1 MKSIKLIIFFIIFL
15 FIISLSS
22 YYYIS
27 KKYSLNYL
35 IANFEN
41 NYKLNFILKG
51 EPKFV
56 YYPNFKLNFN
66 GKLIKE
72 SANIIASNINI
83 NLNKSYSFKPININI
98 FSDSIDVEGLKLKKT
113 KIKGDYIFFK
123 NKYNLKS
130 LDSKIGEGTI
140 KLKGDLNFSKEKKF
154 ELNGILKNI
163 HINQVLRQLKLA
175 NWERVEIKISSK
187 NFQLS
192 GHLDEENFF
201 NNLKGSFPING
212 SMYFVTTEEER
223 FGIAILNLL
232 IDQIPKYK
240 NLSQSLS
247 QIINNF
253 SDSPALINGALSVN
267 EEKIVTKN
275 LIIGNQQSKMNIKGS
290 FDIKNNFFDAKLFFY
305 ESNNLI
311 VEAKITGKLENPSIK
326 ILNSNNL
333 LQDEN
338 LNNDLK
344 TIFELGVENIIEN
357 ILNLGN

>member
-1 MKSIKLIIFFIIFL
+1 MKSIKFIIFFIIFL
-15 FIISLSS
+15 FIISLSA

-27 KKYSLNYL
+27 TKYNLNYF
-35 IANFEN
+35 ITNFEN
-41 NYKLNFILKG
+41 NYKLNFILKD

-56 YYPNFKLNFN
+56 YYPNFKLKFN
-66 GKLIKE
+66 GSLIKE
-72 SANIIASNINI
+72 STNISANNINI
-83 NLNKSYSFKPININI
+83 NLNKSYNFKPININI
-98 FSDSIDVEGLKLKKT
+98 ISDSIDVEGLKLKK
-113 KIKGDYIFFK
+113 IEVKGDYIFFK

-130 LDSKIGEGTI
+130 LDSKIGEGKI
-140 KLKGDLNFSKEKKF
+140 KLKGDLNFSEEKKF
-154 ELNGILKNI
+154 KIEGILKNI

-175 NWERVEIKISSK
+175 NWERVDIKISSE
-187 NFQLS
+187 NFQIS

-201 NNLKGSFPING
+201 NNLTGSIPING

-240 NLSQSLS
+240 NLSQSLEL
-247 QIINNF
+247 IINNF
-253 SDSPALINGALSVN
+253 SDSPALIDGVLSVN
-267 EEKIVTKN
+267 GDKIVTKN
-275 LIIGNQQSKMNIKGS
+275 LTISNHQSEMNIKGS

-311 VEAKITGKLENPSIK
+311 VEAKVTGKLENPSIK
-326 ILNSNNL
+326 ILNSNNAF
-333 LQDEN
+333 QDEN